1 MELSTANSSYIIFSF
16 CILLICSFST
26 VKGAPT
32 LEATPLEPL
41 LAVAGDAVLIDC
53 VVKNLQN
60 YTIIWRRV
68 VPGSNKT
75 EILSAGEVRIIPDSR
90 FSLLHQKGHETWVLQ
105 IQKAQ
110 VNDSGRYICEVNT
123 NPRMQIFRLLS
134 VVERIQT
141 STKAFPVDHNYTN
154 CCVNHGVP
162 ANCRDFCSL
171 QSVIMGGHPNP
182 WQCMDHLPVITRCL
196 TDGRNHMPCCE
207 KQNIPEVCRSVCS
220 GDYGLSTVLQH
231 YSCMDHTIPTL
242 SCIAEGIELLPG
254 PPQEL
259 TVEALSESELKV
271 KWIPP
276 HQDVPVERYHLNLTL
291 IKELSDAQEMELGS
305 TDQKKMSKIPEL
317 KKLGT
322 STSVKSFMTVIVDGN
337 KTSYVASGLQ
347 PMSMY
352 EVRVTSENSHGTS
365 MPTYA
370 VRALTL
376 SSDSRDAVPV
386 NTSEIYFAH
395 LPNITKCCEDK
406 GVPQGKCLN
415 SLCDPSAEEDAK
427 LSDVLMC
434 APYVNITFE
443 CMAGGVDHSQCCQQR
458 GLPEIC
464 LDFCRGNI
472 TQLDYRHFICLD
484 HIDIYGNCLLEHYK
498 VLPGSP
504 EQFLVSMVHSRWA
517 VLRWSPPSVLAES
530 VLGYVLYWKEVAM
543 DEIIEYNVVTDV
555 KSPHLLDDLKPQ
567 TRYEV
572 YVAAKNA
579 FGLSR
584 GSVRAVFTTTPEVNK
599 TEKIMKN
606 TPTYNE
612 TACCIAAGLKKSCL
626 DLCSYNMKMS
636 DLQLLAIPCAN
647 QLEILVR
654 CGAGGRD
661 HTSCCQRRGIRW
673 ECQPLCSAVIEM
685 SPQAIASTCIGDAG
699 KIIQC
704 MAEGVGMLP
713 EAPQDLHTM
722 SVLPT
727 RIHVKW
733 NFNNTTEYP
742 VWFEVRY
749 TETHEKIPPHPLD
762 YAYIENSTDTSFDL
776 KNLKPDSYYSI
787 YVVAMN
793 EFGPSLASLVLLVRT
808 PERDEIY
815 NETVEATLGPPH
827 SLEVTH
833 QTMDSVSLSWRSPF
847 HVPANSS
854 LTYTVFYQP
863 VNSTEDIEDSQSKLA
878 TVHNYITI
886 NNMTVNTQYAI
897 AVQARTGH
905 QESPLSETV
914 LAWTDPAIPA
924 FLNPPVVVPQEPIV
938 EGSNVTLLCVA
949 TGMPVPVVSLFLNG
963 QLMVQQ
969 QQSHVALV
977 VPHIQ
982 RNITKVDCFA
992 DNGLGTGA
1000 QSSAALEVN
1009 FMPQVESLDKRI
1021 PAEEGS
1027 QATIRC
1033 LVTGHPVPRV
1043 LWYRDRK
1050 LREPLTKNSDYDLNM
1065 KPYREKKYS
1074 YLATL
1079 TLLHVTT
1086 AHEGQYFCYAENNYG
1101 KDTVFVNVDV
1111 LPKLY
1116 TNASACCQ
1124 EKKVS
1129 DECQEA
1135 CNIDIDIQTALNK
1148 PNCFK
1153 DLDKLMY
1160 CAADGSDHRKCCR
1173 DNGIQRS
1180 CLRWCQG
1187 RPIINT
1193 QLCILHAS
1201 KIVSCFE
1208 EGKAVLPGPPLN
1220 IQYHLTGHKDLEIT
1234 WDMPQKNPK
1243 VVQWYKVFWRP
1254 IGSRLMYRN
1263 HTKDRAIALHDLE
1276 PGTTY
1281 EVVVK
1286 AGNHYGISLHSEPL
1300 TFTITGIDG
1309 DGNIITEPAGY
1320 TSPSVAKTTAAIIGT
1335 ILFLLLVGG
1344 LGFFFYQRNKLMK
1357 PPPGISPG
1365 VSFENPTY
1373 MKDNIPQNNTPGS
1386 IETNGETKRDNGETK
1401 RETQT

>member
-162 ANCRDFCSL
+162 AN
-171 QSVIMGGHPNP
+171 
-182 WQCMDHLPVITRCL
+182 
-196 TDGRNHMPCCE
+196 
-207 KQNIPEVCRSVCS
+207 
-220 GDYGLSTVLQH
+220 Y
-231 YSCMDHTIPTL
+231 
-242 SCIAEGIELLPG
+242 
-254 PPQEL
+254 
-259 TVEALSESELKV
+259 
-271 KWIPP
+271 
-276 HQDVPVERYHLNLTL
+276 
-291 IKELSDAQEMELGS
+291 
-305 TDQKKMSKIPEL
+305 QKKMSKIPEL

-1009 FMPQVESLDKRI
+1009 
-1021 PAEEGS
+1021 
-1027 QATIRC
+1027 
-1033 LVTGHPVPRV
+1033 
-1043 LWYRDRK
+1043 WYRDRK

-1074 YLATL
+1074 YLATLTLLHVTTAHEGQYFCYAENNYGKDTVFVNVDVLPKLYTNASACCQEKKVSDECQEACNIDIDIQTAQTL

>member
-1 MELSTANSSYIIFSF
+1 MELKRVHVSIITLLLFVIINSCIFS
-16 CILLICSFST
+16 

-53 VVKNLQN
+53 VVKSLAN

-75 EILSAGEVRIIPDSR
+75 EILSAGEVRIIPDNR

-123 NPRMQIFRLLS
+123 NPRMQIYRLLS
-134 VVERIQT
+134 VVERIQPNN
-141 STKAFPVDHNYTN
+141 KAFPVDHNYTS

-162 ANCRDFCSL
+162 TSCREFCSL

-196 TDGRNHMPCCE
+196 TDGRNHMPCCV

-220 GDYGLSTVLQH
+220 GDYGLTTVRQH
-231 YSCMDHTIPTL
+231 YSCMDYTIPTL

-254 PPQEL
+254 PPQEV
-259 TVEALSESELKV
+259 TVEALSDTELKI
-271 KWIPP
+271 KWLPP
-276 HQDVPVERYHLNLTL
+276 HQDVPVEKYHINITL
-291 IKELSDAQEMELGS
+291 VKELSDLQQLESGT
-305 TDQKKMSKIPEL
+305 TDQKKVNKMPEP
-317 KKLGT
+317 KKSGL

-337 KTSYVASGLQ
+337 KTSYVSSGLQ
-347 PMSMY
+347 PITMY
-352 EVRVTSENSHGTS
+352 EVQITSQNSHGTS
-365 MPTYA
+365 MPTNA
-370 VRALTL
+370 MRALTL
-376 SSDSRDAVPV
+376 SSSDKGPMPDLNA
-386 NTSEIYFAH
+386 TEDYFAH

-406 GVPQGKCLN
+406 GVPEGRCLK
-415 SLCDPSAEEDAK
+415 SLCDPADDEDTK

-434 APYVNITFE
+434 APFVNITFE
-443 CMAGGVDHSQCCQQR
+443 CMAGGADHSQCCQQR

-472 TQLDYRHFICLD
+472 TQLDYRHFVCLD
-484 HIDIYGNCLLEHYK
+484 HIDIYGNCLLEYYK
-498 VLPGSP
+498 VLPGAP
-504 EQFLVSMVHSRWA
+504 EQFLVSMVQSNWA
-517 VLRWSPPSVLAES
+517 VVKWSPPSFLPETVLS
-530 VLGYVLYWKEVAM
+530 YVLYWKEVAM
-543 DEIIEYNVVTDV
+543 DEIIEYNIVTDV
-555 KSPHLLDDLKPQ
+555 KSPHLIDNLQPK

-572 YVAAKNA
+572 YVAARNA

-584 GSVRAVFTTTPEVNK
+584 GSVRAVFTTPPMAEPIVK
-599 TEKIMKN
+599 ATEKI
-606 TPTYNE
+606 PAYNE
-612 TACCIAAGLKKSCL
+612 TACCVSAGIKKGCL
-626 DLCSYNMKMS
+626 DLCTYNMKMS
-636 DLQLLAIPCAN
+636 DLQLLAVACAD

-661 HTSCCQRRGIRW
+661 HAACCQRRGIKW
-673 ECQPLCSAVIEM
+673 ECLPICSAIIEM
-685 SPQAIASTCIGDAG
+685 SAQAIVSTCIGDAG

-704 MAEGVGMLP
+704 MAEGVGIIP
-713 EAPQDLHTM
+713 EAPAELHAA
-722 SVLPT
+722 SILPT
-727 RIHVKW
+727 RIHLNWK
-733 NFNNTTEYP
+733 FHNTTGGP

-749 TETHEKIPPHPLD
+749 TETQEKIPPHPLD
-762 YAYIENSTDTSFDL
+762 YGYAENTTETSFAL
-776 KNLKPDSYYSI
+776 KNLKEDTYYSM

-793 EFGPSLASLVLLVRT
+793 EHGSSLPSLVLLVHT
-808 PERDEIY
+808 PERDDIY
-815 NETVEATLGPPH
+815 NESIEATLGPPH

-833 QTMDSVSLSWRSPF
+833 QTMDSVSLTWRSPF

-854 LTYTVFYQP
+854 LSYLVMYQP
-863 VNSTEDIEDSQSKLA
+863 ANSTSDIEDSLHRLA
-878 TVHNYITI
+878 TVSNIITLD
-886 NNMTVNTQYAI
+886 NLTVNTQYAI
-897 AVQARTGH
+897 AIKARTGR

-924 FLNPPVVVPQEPIV
+924 FLNPPVVVPPEPII
-938 EGSNVTLLCVA
+938 EGANVTLLCVA
-949 TGMPVPVVSLFLNG
+949 TGMPIPIVSLFING

-977 VPHIQ
+977 IPNIQ
-982 RNITKVDCFA
+982 HNVTKVDCFA
-992 DNGLGTGA
+992 DNGLGQGA
-1000 QSSAALEVN
+1000 QSSTNLEVS
-1009 FMPQVESLDKRI
+1009 FQPRVESMDKRI

-1027 QATIRC
+1027 IATIRC
-1033 LVTGHPVPRV
+1033 LVSGHPEPRV

-1050 LREPLTKNSDYDLNM
+1050 LREPIARGPDFDLNM
-1065 KPYREKKYS
+1065 KPYRDKLYT
-1074 YLATL
+1074 YMATL
-1079 TLLHVTT
+1079 TITQVSTV
-1086 AHEGQYFCYAENNYG
+1086 HEGQYFCYAENHLG
-1101 KDTVFVNVDV
+1101 KDTVFVNLDV

-1116 TNASACCQ
+1116 NNASACCE
-1124 EKKVS
+1124 EKGVT

-1135 CNIDIDIQTALNK
+1135 CNIDIDIQMALNK
-1148 PNCFK
+1148 PKCFK

-1193 QLCILHAS
+1193 HLCILHAS

-1208 EGKAVLPGPPLN
+1208 EGKAVLPGPPQN
-1220 IQYHLTGHKDLEIT
+1220 IQYHMTSNKDLEIT
-1234 WDMPQKNPK
+1234 WDIPQKNPK
-1243 VVQWYKVFWRP
+1243 VVQWYKIFWRP
-1254 IGSRLMYRN
+1254 VGSRLMFRN
-1263 HTKDRAIALHDLE
+1263 HTKQRTIALHDLE
-1276 PGTTY
+1276 PGTKY

-1300 TFTITGIDG
+1300 TFTIKDI
-1309 DGNIITEPAGY
+1309 AGSSKY
-1320 TSPSVAKTTAAIIGT
+1320 YVESAYETSPVAKTAAAVIGT
-1335 ILFLLLVGG
+1335 ALFLVLVGG
-1344 LGFFFYQRNKLMK
+1344 LGIFFYQRQRLMK
-1357 PPPGISPG
+1357 PPPGITPG

-1373 MKDNIPQNNTPGS
+1373 MKDNLPQQNNVASGGQADQP
-1386 IETNGETKRDNGETK
+1386 NGDSK
-1401 RETQT
+1401 RETPQ